1 MARPAR
7 SRARKSARSAGP
19 DSPVPA
25 TDDRTLPEIPAP
37 RPDADDALPTT
48 AAPEP
53 EPGEE
58 PASNHSAAQR
68 WLLGGVVSI
77 VAHIGAGLYLAA
89 ITLPPA
95 ADPGIVDAI
104 SVEWVPPDVSE
115 AAAKT
120 EQPADA
126 AGKPAGS
133 VPEPDIEKAPEGPS
147 QDEPAQTDPLPEQD
161 EPPTIEPAPQPQ
173 QETAETRTET
183 PEPKQEVT
191 PAPEILRSVQE
202 NALAVPATTKAP
214 ENKLAHPVDK
224 SDAGRQQ
231 PRKAAGKSRPRKPA
245 QAEPAR
251 PVHQQRQS
259 APKKAVAADTSS
271 PSEKAG
277 RPAAALPKQTAST
290 GSAKPAGR
298 STVSP
303 AQWQAEV
310 IAHIRRF
317 RQYPPGASGSA
328 SVRVQL
334 RINAQGVVR
343 SASVAGSSGNAA
355 LDRAAIETVRRA
367 SPVPVPPPE
376 IARASMTL
384 AITISFKR

>member
-19 DSPVPA
+19 ASPVPA
-25 TDDRTLPEIPAP
+25 TDDRTVPEIPAP

-48 AAPEP
+48 AAPKP
-53 EPGEE
+53 EPGED
-58 PASNHSAAQR
+58 PASNRSAAQR

-115 AAAKT
+115 AAPKT

-126 AGKPAGS
+126 AGEPAGS
-133 VPEPDIEKAPEGPS
+133 LRQPDIEKAPEIPS
-147 QDEPAQTDPLPEQD
+147 QDEPAQADPLPEQD
-161 EPPTIEPAPQPQ
+161 EPRTTEPAPQPQ
-173 QETAETRTET
+173 QETAETRTEA

-191 PAPEILRSVQE
+191 PGPEVLRSAQE
-202 NALAVPATTKAP
+202 NAPAVPAIKKAP
-214 ENKLAHPVDK
+214 ESKLARPVEK
-224 SDAGRQQ
+224 PDAARQQ
-231 PRKAAGKSRPRKPA
+231 TRKAENKSRAHKPA
-245 QAEPAR
+245 PAAPAR
-251 PVHQQRQS
+251 PVRQQRQS
-259 APKKAVAADTSS
+259 APKKAVATETSG
-271 PSEKAG
+271 PSEKAD
-277 RPAAALPKQTAST
+277 RPAAASSQQTASM

-298 STVSP
+298 SAVSP

-343 SASVAGSSGNAA
+343 SALVAGSSGSAA
-355 LDRAAIETVRRA
+355 LDRAAIETVKRA
-367 SPVPVPPPE
+367 SPVPAPPTE
-376 IARASMTL
+376 IARSSMTL